1 MAPEDEGLGSPLPK
15 LTAVYSTTTNTNL
28 LSMALPSELDLW
40 RTAQALVKQHGE
52 RAPEE
57 ARKRAERFAEEGRL
71 VWLAVASRC
80 EELLQEQGQRQ

>member
-1 MAPEDEGLGSPLPK
+1 
-15 LTAVYSTTTNTNL
+15 V
-28 LSMALPSELDLW
+28 
-40 RTAQALVKQHGE
+40 LVKQHGE

-80 EELLQEQGQRQ
+80 EELLRERG

>member
-1 MAPEDEGLGSPLPK
+1 
-15 LTAVYSTTTNTNL
+15 
-28 LSMALPSELDLW
+28 MALPSDFDLW
-40 RTAQALVKQHGE
+40 RTAQVLVKQHGE

-80 EELLQEQGQRQ
+80 EELLRERG